1 MDFLNHADTSQS
13 PMSKPLMLPTVEQ
26 WNERK
31 EDILRLYIDEQW
43 TLKLVM
49 RVMRTSEFDPT

>member
-1 MDFLNHADTSQS
+1 MDSLHRADISRGQS
-13 PMSKPLMLPTVEQ
+13 SKQLILPTVEQ

-31 EDILRLYIDEQW
+31 EEILRLYIDEQW

-49 RVMRTSEFDPT
+49 RAMRTSDFDPR